1 MSKSRIRPENC
12 KYLNRQGNLCQ
23 LHQKDGT
30 PYCRK
35 HQKMVA
41 EGKIWR
47 TKILEVAS

>member
-1 MSKSRIRPENC
+1 MTKTHVRPATC
-12 KYLNRQGNLCQ
+12 KYLNRAGNHCQ

-41 EGKIWR
+41 EGKVWR
-47 TKILEVAS
+47 TKVLEVAS